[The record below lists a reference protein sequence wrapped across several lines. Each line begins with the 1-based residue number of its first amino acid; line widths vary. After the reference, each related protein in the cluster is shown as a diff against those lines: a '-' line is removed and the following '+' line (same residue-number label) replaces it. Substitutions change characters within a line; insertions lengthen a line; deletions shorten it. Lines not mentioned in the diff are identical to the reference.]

1 MMKKITL
8 LGSTGS
14 IGVSTLDIVEK
25 KPKKFK
31 VVALA
36 AGRNVRLLAQQIL
49 KFHPR
54 IVAVRSKQDAE
65 HLNRILGSKNTIPIL
80 YDETGIEELASY
92 PLSDIVVSAI
102 SGAAGLKP
110 TLAAIEAGKDIA
122 LANKE
127 TMVVG
132 GHIVTKKARRKKIKI
147 LPVDSEHSAI
157 FQCLAGQI
165 PKNLKRIILTASG
178 GPFFNLSRDDLKKVT
193 LQQALR
199 HPRWKMGRKI
209 TIDSASLM
217 NKGLEVIEAKWLFN
231 LSIAQIDVLIHPQSI
246 VHSLIELV
254 DGSVLAQLGIAD
266 MRIPIAYALAYP
278 DRMKNDLPLLDLA
291 RTGPLAFH
299 KPDMN
304 KFPCLGLAYEAGR
317 LGGTAPVVLNA
328 ANEVA
333 VAAFIENKI
342 CFNDL
347 PKVIEKVL
355 DKHQTQNNPTLE
367 DILGADGEARIKA
380 EIVIKKLKKGS

>member
-1 MMKKITL
+1 MKKITL

-14 IGVSTLDIVEK
+14 IGVNALDILDK
-25 KPKKFK
+25 NPKKFK

-36 AGRNVRLLAQQIL
+36 AGRNVQLLAQQIL
-49 KFHPR
+49 RFRPK
-54 IVAVRSKQDAE
+54 IVAVQTRQDAE
-65 HLNRILGSKNTIPIL
+65 RLQQILGGKNNIPIL
-80 YDETGIEELASY
+80 YDGTGIEEVASY
-92 PLSDIVVSAI
+92 PSSDIVLSAI

-127 TMVVG
+127 TMVVA
-132 GHIVTKKARRKKIKI
+132 GHIVTKKARQKNIKI

-157 FQCLAGQI
+157 FQCLAGQR
-165 PKNLKRIILTASG
+165 PENLRRIILTASG
-178 GPFFNLSRDDLKKVT
+178 GPFYNLSKADLKKVT
-193 LQQALR
+193 LAQALK
-199 HPRWKMGRKI
+199 HPRWEMGRKI

-231 LSIAQIDVLIHPQSI
+231 IDIAHIDVLIHPQSV
-246 VHSLIELV
+246 VHSMVELL
-254 DGSVLAQLGIAD
+254 DGSVLAQLGITD
-266 MRIPIAYALAYP
+266 MRIPIAYAFAYP
-278 DRMKNDLPLLDLA
+278 DRMANDLPLLNLA
-291 RTGPLAFH
+291 KAGPLEFH
-299 KPDMN
+299 RPDMN
-304 KFPCLGLAYEAGR
+304 KFSCLELAYEAGR
-317 LGGTAPVVLNA
+317 SGGTAPVALNA

-355 DKHQTQNNPTLE
+355 HKHHTGNNPSLE
-367 DILGADGEARIKA
+367 NILDTDGEARTQA
-380 EIVIKKLKKGS
+380 QNVIKKLKKG

>member
-1 MMKKITL
+1 MKKITL

-25 KPKKFK
+25 NPGKFK
-31 VVALA
+31 VTALA
-36 AGRNVRLLAQQIL
+36 AGRNVRLLARQIAKFHPEIVAVQSVQDAGRLQQIL
-49 KFHPR
+49 GPK
-54 IVAVRSKQDAE
+54 
-65 HLNRILGSKNTIPIL
+65 NRLPIL
-80 YDETGIEELASY
+80 YDGTGVAEVAAY
-92 PLSDIVVSAI
+92 PSSNIVVSAI

-127 TMVVG
+127 TMVVA
-132 GHIVTKKARRKKIKI
+132 GHLVTRKAKQKKINI

-157 FQCLAGQI
+157 FQCLAGQ
-165 PKNLKRIILTASG
+165 KTENLKRIILTASG
-178 GPFFNLSRDDLKKVT
+178 GPFYHLSVAELKKVT
-193 LQQALR
+193 LQQALK

-217 NKGLEVIEAKWLFN
+217 NKGLEVIEAKWLFG
-231 LSIAQIDVLIHPQSI
+231 LDIAHIDVLIHPQSV
-246 VHSLIELV
+246 VHSLIELM

-266 MRIPIAYALAYP
+266 MRIPIACALTWP
-278 DRMKNDLPLLDLA
+278 DRLINDLPILNLA
-291 RTGPLAFH
+291 KTGSLAFYQ
-299 KPDMN
+299 PDMK
-304 KFPCLGLAYEAGR
+304 KFPCLGLACEAGR

-333 VAAFIENKI
+333 VAAFLENKI
-342 CFNDL
+342 CFHEL

-355 DKHQTQNNPTLE
+355 RQYSTKDNPSLD
-367 DILGADGEARIKA
+367 DILCVDGEARIQA
-380 EIVIKKLKKGS
+380 ESIIKKLKKG